1 MKSWI
6 TRTLVLAM
14 LMVCIAGVAHAQSTD
29 TTQPAGNAPVAAQ
42 ESSLAGQPTEAQTEA
57 NLVLP

>member
-6 TRTLVLAM
+6 MRTLVLAM

-29 TTQPAGNAPVAAQ
+29 TTQPAANPAVASQ
-42 ESSLAGQPTEAQTEA
+42 ESKLAGEVFQRR
-57 NLVLP
+57 NRI